1 MPATRYP
8 FTVRLVGFAP
18 PECAQIESL
27 LAQAPLPG
35 PSYFCLHDDSLQEPD
50 LYIAD
55 GANPAALARL
65 ACLPPGALQPILV
78 IGGDG
83 AHGETGRRTLAR
95 PVAPASLYEALA
107 ELLDTRV
114 QALAAL
120 AARGQPCLPERRR
133 RPRLAPDTETPD
145 YYARLRQGPPDG
157 AVLII
162 DKGGAFRD
170 HVARVVAN
178 TYANTMAKM
187 LASPSSTA
195 PGNPAATDSL
205 APASTARPV
214 EWTDSSR
221 AAVRLCD
228 ETPVSLVMI
237 NTCAPGIEP
246 YSLSSAIKSQ
256 EGAGRT
262 AVLFLVGQ
270 SFKYDSLRARDAGVR
285 GLLDKPVADRHLLAT
300 FQKLLALPLTKP

>member
-1 MPATRYP
+1 MHAPRYP

-18 PECAQIESL
+18 AECAQLETL
-27 LAQAPLPG
+27 LARAPLPG

-55 GANPAALARL
+55 GANPVAMARL

-78 IGGDG
+78 IGGEG
-83 AHGETGRRTLAR
+83 ASSQRILPR
-95 PVAPASLYEALA
+95 PVNRASLYEALA
-107 ELLDTRV
+107 DLLDSRV

-120 AARGQPCLPERRR
+120 AARGQRCQPERRR
-133 RPRLAPDTETPD
+133 RPRLAPDTEPPD
-145 YYARLRQGPPDG
+145 YYTRLRQGPPDG

-178 TYANTMAKM
+178 TLART
-187 LASPSSTA
+187 LASSSSKAAEHSTA
-195 PGNPAATDSL
+195 AASCL
-205 APASTARPV
+205 APGAAGRPV

-300 FQKLLALPLTKP
+300 FQKLLAMPG

>member
-1 MPATRYP
+1 MIAARYP
-8 FTVRLVGFAP
+8 FTIRLSGFAP
-18 PECAQIESL
+18 AECARLEYL
-27 LAQAPLPG
+27 LAQAPATG

-55 GANPAALARL
+55 GGNPAALARL
-65 ACLPPGALQPILV
+65 SCLPPGALQPILL

-83 AHGETGRRTLAR
+83 ASQWRTLPR
-95 PVAPASLYEALA
+95 PVDSANLRMALA
-107 ELLDTRV
+107 DLLDNRV
-114 QALAAL
+114 QAQAEL
-120 AARGQPCLPERRR
+120 AARGECSLPERRR
-133 RPRLAPDTETPD
+133 RPRLGPDTEAPA
-145 YYARLRQGPPDG
+145 YYQRMRQGPPDG

-170 HVARVVAN
+170 HVARVV
-178 TYANTMAKM
+178 KSK
-187 LASPSSTA
+187 L
-195 PGNPAATDSL
+195 GDAALVQSG
-205 APASTARPV
+205 AGRPV

-285 GLLDKPVADRHLLAT
+285 GLLDKPIADRHLVAT
-300 FQKLLALPLTKP
+300 FQKLLALPA

>member
-1 MPATRYP
+1 MHVSRYP

-18 PECAQIESL
+18 AESAQLETL
-27 LAQAPLPG
+27 LAQTPELG

-55 GANPAALARL
+55 GGNPAALARL
-65 ACLPPGALQPILV
+65 SCLPPGALQPILL

-83 AHGETGRRTLAR
+83 ASSRRTLPRPIDRAR
-95 PVAPASLYEALA
+95 LCDTLA
-107 ELLDTRV
+107 ELLDARV
-114 QALAAL
+114 QAQAAL
-120 AARGQPCLPERRR
+120 AARGECSLPERRR
-133 RPRLAPDTETPD
+133 RPRLEPDSDAPET
-145 YYARLRQGPPDG
+145 YQRMRQGPPDG

-170 HVARVVAN
+170 HVAYVVG
-178 TYANTMAKM
+178 AK
-187 LASPSSTA
+187 LSAVASQNGLTGA
-195 PGNPAATDSL
+195 GL
-205 APASTARPV
+205 CGCGRPV

-256 EGAGRT
+256 QGAGRT

-285 GLLDKPVADRHLLAT
+285 GLLDKPVADRHLVAT
-300 FQKLLALPLTKP
+300 FQKLLALPAPKPL

>member
-1 MPATRYP
+1 MHVSRYP
-8 FTVRLVGFAP
+8 FTVRLIGFSPA
-18 PECAQIESL
+18 ESTQLESL
-27 LAQAPLPG
+27 LAHAPELG

-55 GANPAALARL
+55 GGNPVALARL
-65 ACLPPGALQPILV
+65 ACLPPGALQPILL

-83 AHGETGRRTLAR
+83 ASSRRTLPR
-95 PVAPASLYEALA
+95 PVDPVRLCETLA
-107 ELLDTRV
+107 ELLDARV
-114 QALAAL
+114 QALAEL
-120 AARGQPCLPERRR
+120 NARGECCLPERRR
-133 RPRLAPDTETPD
+133 RPRLEPDTEAPEF
-145 YYARLRQGPPDG
+145 YQRMRQGPPDG

-170 HVARVVAN
+170 HVAYVVGTRLGA
-178 TYANTMAKM
+178 APPGQ
-187 LASPSSTA
+187 ASGGPC
-195 PGNPAATDSL
+195 GCG
-205 APASTARPV
+205 RPV

-256 EGAGRT
+256 QGAGRT
-262 AVLFLVGQ
+262 AVLFLVSQ

-285 GLLDKPVADRHLLAT
+285 GLLDKPVADRHLVAT
-300 FQKLLALPLTKP
+300 FQKLLALPASKPL

>member
-18 PECAQIESL
+18 PECAQLENL
-27 LAQAPLPG
+27 LGQAPLPG

-65 ACLPPGALQPILV
+65 ACLPPGALQPILQ

-83 AHGETGRRTLAR
+83 ANGENGRRTLPR
-95 PVAPASLYEALA
+95 PVDPASLYEALA

-120 AARGQPCLPERRR
+120 AARGERCLPERRR
-133 RPRLAPDTETPD
+133 RPRLAPDTEAPD
-145 YYARLRQGPPDG
+145 YYTRLRQGPPDG

-178 TYANTMAKM
+178 TFANT
-187 LASPSSTA
+187 LGNPLSNTS
-195 PGNPAATDSL
+195 GNPATITSCL
-205 APASTARPV
+205 TPGTTARPV

-300 FQKLLALPLTKP
+300 FQKLLALPLSKP

>member
-1 MPATRYP
+1 MHARYP
-8 FTVRLVGFAP
+8 FTIRLVGFAP
-18 PECAQIESL
+18 AECAQLENL

-35 PSYFCLHDDSLQEPD
+35 ASYFCLHDDSLQEPD

-55 GANPAALARL
+55 GSNPAALARL

-83 AHGETGRRTLAR
+83 ASKYRTLPR
-95 PVAPASLYEALA
+95 PVDPASLYEALA
-107 ELLDTRV
+107 DLLDTRV

-120 AARGQPCLPERRR
+120 AARGERSLPERRR
-133 RPRLAPDTETPD
+133 RPRLAPDTEAPA
-145 YYARLRQGPPDG
+145 YYQRLRQGPPDG

-170 HVARVVAN
+170 HVARVVSKTFAN
-178 TYANTMAKM
+178 TV
-187 LASPSSTA
+187 
-195 PGNPAATDSL
+195 G
-205 APASTARPV
+205 PASRPV

-237 NTCAPGIEP
+237 NTCATGIEP

-300 FQKLLALPLTKP
+300 FQKLLALPH

>member
-1 MPATRYP
+1 MHAPRYP
-8 FTVRLVGFAP
+8 FTVRLLGFEPA
-18 PECAQIESL
+18 EYARLETL
-27 LAQAPLPG
+27 LAHAPLPG

-55 GANPAALARL
+55 GANPSVLARL
-65 ACLPPGALQPILV
+65 SCLPPGAPQPILL
-78 IGGDG
+78 IGASG
-83 AHGETGRRTLAR
+83 ASSRRTLPR
-95 PVAPASLYEALA
+95 PVVPAALYDALA
-107 ELLDTRV
+107 ELLDARV
-114 QALAAL
+114 KALADL
-120 AARGQPCLPERRR
+120 AARGQRSLPERRR
-133 RPRLAPDTETPD
+133 RPRLTPDTEAPD
-145 YYARLRQGPPDG
+145 HYQRLRQGPPEG

-170 HVARVVAN
+170 HVARVVGKTLDQTCGDGGFGARY
-178 TYANTMAKM
+178 TGCERRT
-187 LASPSSTA
+187 SSR
-195 PGNPAATDSL
+195 PFGD
-205 APASTARPV
+205 RPV
-214 EWTDSSR
+214 EWTDSCR

-256 EGAGRT
+256 GGAGRT

-285 GLLDKPVADRHLLAT
+285 GLLDKPVADRHIVAT
-300 FQKLLALPLTKP
+300 LQKLLSLPS

>member
-1 MPATRYP
+1 MHAPRYP
-8 FTVRLVGFAP
+8 FTIRLVGFASA
-18 PECAQIESL
+18 ECAQLESL
-27 LAQAPLPG
+27 LAQAPQPG
-35 PSYFCLHDDSLQEPD
+35 PSYCSLHDDSLQEPD

-55 GANPAALARL
+55 GSNPAALTRL
-65 ACLPPGALQPILV
+65 SCLPPGAPQPILL
-78 IGGDG
+78 IGGS
-83 AHGETGRRTLAR
+83 ATGYRTLPR
-95 PVAPASLYEALA
+95 PVDPASLHAALA
-107 ELLDTRV
+107 ELLDTRL

-120 AARGQPCLPERRR
+120 AARGERSLPERRR
-133 RPRLAPDTETPD
+133 RPRLEPDTEPPA

-170 HVARVVAN
+170 HVARVVGN
-178 TYANTMAKM
+178 T
-187 LASPSSTA
+187 LSSTHGTVA
-195 PGNPAATDSL
+195 GAVPGTSG
-205 APASTARPV
+205 RPV

-256 EGAGRT
+256 DGAGRT

-270 SFKYDSLRARDAGVR
+270 SFKYDSRRARDAGVR
-285 GLLDKPVADRHLLAT
+285 GLLNKPVADRHLLAT
-300 FQKLLALPLTKP
+300 FQKLLALPS

>member
-1 MPATRYP
+1 MHAPRYP

-18 PECAQIESL
+18 AECARLESL

-83 AHGETGRRTLAR
+83 ANGENGRRTLPR
-95 PVAPASLYEALA
+95 PVDPASLYEALA

-120 AARGQPCLPERRR
+120 AARGERCLPERRR
-133 RPRLAPDTETPD
+133 RPRLAPDTEAPD
-145 YYARLRQGPPDG
+145 YYIRLRQGPPDG

-178 TYANTMAKM
+178 TLGHT
-187 LASPSSTA
+187 
-195 PGNPAATDSL
+195 PGNPATITSCL
-205 APASTARPV
+205 APGNAVRPV

-246 YSLSSAIKSQ
+246 YSLSSAIKAQ

-285 GLLDKPVADRHLLAT
+285 GLLDTPVADRHLLAT
-300 FQKLLALPLTKP
+300 FHKLLALPLSRP

>member
-1 MPATRYP
+1 MHAPRYP

-18 PECAQIESL
+18 AECAQLEHL
-27 LAQAPLPG
+27 LAQAPRPG

-55 GANPAALARL
+55 GDSPEALARVG
-65 ACLPPGALQPILV
+65 CQPPGALQPALV

-83 AHGETGRRTLAR
+83 SCPHPTLTR
-95 PVAPASLYEALA
+95 PVAPGLLFDTLA

-114 QALAAL
+114 QTLAAL
-120 AARGQPCLPERRR
+120 TARGQRSVPERRR
-133 RPRLAPDTETPD
+133 RPRLGPDTMAPAH
-145 YYARLRQGPPDG
+145 YAGLRRGPADG

-162 DKGGAFRD
+162 DQGGAFRD
-170 HVARVVAN
+170 HVASLVN
-178 TYANTMAKM
+178 PYT
-187 LASPSSTA
+187 STPQR
-195 PGNPAATDSL
+195 PGIG
-205 APASTARPV
+205 RPV

-221 AAVRLCD
+221 AAIRLCD

-237 NTCAPGIEP
+237 NTSAQGIDP
-246 YSLSSAIKSQ
+246 YGLCSTIKSQ
-256 EGAGRT
+256 GGAQRT

-285 GLLDKPVADRHLLAT
+285 GLLDKPVADRHLVAT
-300 FQKLLALPLTKP
+300 FQKLLALPT

>member
-1 MPATRYP
+1 MYATRYP
-8 FTVRLVGFAP
+8 FTVRLVGFAQA
-18 PECAQIESL
+18 ECAQLESL

-55 GANPAALARL
+55 GANPAAVTRL
-65 ACLPPGALQPILV
+65 ACLPPGALQPILL
-78 IGGDG
+78 IGGDS
-83 AHGETGRRTLAR
+83 ANGESGRRTLPR
-95 PVAPASLYEALA
+95 PLDPASLYDALA
-107 ELLDTRV
+107 DLLDSRV

-120 AARGQPCLPERRR
+120 AARGERAVPERRR
-133 RPRLAPDTETPD
+133 RPRLAPDTEAPD

-178 TYANTMAKM
+178 TFAN
-187 LASPSSTA
+187 SSGTT
-195 PGNPAATDSL
+195 PGNPATIASCL
-205 APASTARPV
+205 APGSSARPV

-285 GLLDKPVADRHLLAT
+285 GLLDKPVADRHLLTT
-300 FQKLLALPLTKP
+300 FQKLLALPVNRLSTWP

>member
-8 FTVRLVGFAP
+8 FTVRMVGFAP
-18 PECAQIESL
+18 AECALLESL

-65 ACLPPGALQPILV
+65 ACLPPGALQPILL

-83 AHGETGRRTLAR
+83 ACSRRTLPR
-95 PVAPASLYEALA
+95 PINPASLYEALA

-114 QALAAL
+114 QALASL
-120 AARGQPCLPERRR
+120 AARGERCLPERRR
-133 RPRLAPDTETPD
+133 RPRLAPDTEAPE
-145 YYARLRQGPPDG
+145 YYSRLRQGPPDG

-178 TYANTMAKM
+178 TIGNTFSTTPVS
-187 LASPSSTA
+187 ASGTA
-195 PGNPAATDSL
+195 
-205 APASTARPV
+205 ARPV

-237 NTCAPGIEP
+237 NTCASGIEP

-256 EGAGRT
+256 QGAGRT
-262 AVLFLVGQ
+262 AVLLLVGQ

-285 GLLDKPVADRHLLAT
+285 GLLDKPIADRHLLAT
-300 FQKLLALPLTKP
+300 FQKLLALRT

>member
-1 MPATRYP
+1 MHAPRYP

-18 PECAQIESL
+18 AECAQLESL
-27 LAQAPLPG
+27 LAHAPLPG

-55 GANPAALARL
+55 GGNPAALARL
-65 ACLPPGALQPILV
+65 SCLPPGALQPILLV
-78 IGGDG
+78 GGDG
-83 AHGETGRRTLAR
+83 ASSRRTLPR
-95 PVAPASLYEALA
+95 PLDPASLFDALA
-107 ELLDTRV
+107 ELLDSRV
-114 QALAAL
+114 QSLAAL
-120 AARGQPCLPERRR
+120 AARGERCLPERRR
-133 RPRLAPDTETPD
+133 RPRLEPDTEAPA

-178 TYANTMAKM
+178 TIGNT
-187 LASPSSTA
+187 LGNTFNTA
-195 PGNPAATDSL
+195 PGKLTPPLPGAGG
-205 APASTARPV
+205 RPV

-300 FQKLLALPLTKP
+300 FQKLLALPN

>member
-1 MPATRYP
+1 MHAPRYP

-18 PECAQIESL
+18 AECTQLENL
-27 LAQAPLPG
+27 LAQAPSPG

-50 LYIAD
+50 LYIGD

-65 ACLPPGALQPILV
+65 SCLPPGALQPILLV
-78 IGGDG
+78 GGDG
-83 AHGETGRRTLAR
+83 TSSRRTLPR
-95 PVAPASLYEALA
+95 PVNPASLYDALA
-107 ELLDTRV
+107 DLLDTRV

-120 AARGQPCLPERRR
+120 HARGERCLPERRR
-133 RPRLAPDTETPD
+133 RPRLEPDTEAPD
-145 YYARLRQGPPDG
+145 YYAHLRQGPPDG

-178 TYANTMAKM
+178 TISNT
-187 LASPSSTA
+187 LGTPPSAA
-195 PGNPAATDSL
+195 PNPFL
-205 APASTARPV
+205 GPGFGRPV

-256 EGAGRT
+256 DGAGRT

-270 SFKYDSLRARDAGVR
+270 SFKYDSMRARDAGVR

-300 FQKLLALPLTKP
+300 FQKLLALPT

>member
-1 MPATRYP
+1 MHAPRYP
-8 FTVRLVGFAP
+8 FTIRLVGFAP
-18 PECAQIESL
+18 RECAQLDLL
-27 LAQAPLPG
+27 LAQCPPPG
-35 PSYFCLHDDSLQEPD
+35 ASYFCLHDDSLQEPD
-50 LYIAD
+50 IYIAD
-55 GANPAALARL
+55 GSNPEALARL
-65 ACLPPGALQPILV
+65 SCLPPGALQPILL

-83 AHGETGRRTLAR
+83 SRAWRTLQR
-95 PVAPASLYEALA
+95 PLDPGRLCDTLA
-107 ELLDTRV
+107 ELLDARV

-120 AARGQPCLPERRR
+120 TARGECSLPERRR
-133 RPRLAPDTETPD
+133 KPRLTPD
-145 YYARLRQGPPDG
+145 REPPEHYVRLRHGPPDG

-170 HVARVVAN
+170 HVAQVVGS
-178 TYANTMAKM
+178 K
-187 LASPSSTA
+187 LAA
-195 PGNPAATDSL
+195 EGREARCG
-205 APASTARPV
+205 RPV

-237 NTCAPGIEP
+237 NTCTPGIEP

-285 GLLDKPVADRHLLAT
+285 GLLDKPVADRHLVAT
-300 FQKLLALPLTKP
+300 FQKLLALPAPKLL

>member
-1 MPATRYP
+1 MIAPRYP
-8 FTVRLVGFAP
+8 FTIRLIGFAP
-18 PECAQIESL
+18 AECARLEYL
-27 LAQAPLPG
+27 LAQAPATG

-55 GANPAALARL
+55 GANPDALARL
-65 ACLPPGALQPILV
+65 ACLPPGALQPILL

-83 AHGETGRRTLAR
+83 AGNWPTLSR
-95 PVAPASLYEALA
+95 PVDCAGLCTALA
-107 ELLDTRV
+107 ELLDSRV
-114 QALAAL
+114 QAQALL
-120 AARGQPCLPERRR
+120 AARGECSLPERRR
-133 RPRLAPDTETPD
+133 RPRLGPDTEAPP
-145 YYARLRQGPPDG
+145 YYQRMRQGPPDG

-170 HVARVVAN
+170 HVARVVTNQLGA
-178 TYANTMAKM
+178 
-187 LASPSSTA
+187 
-195 PGNPAATDSL
+195 GATNSN
-205 APASTARPV
+205 SCGGRPV

-262 AVLFLVGQ
+262 AVVFLVGQ

-285 GLLDKPVADRHLLAT
+285 GLLDKPVADRHLVAT
-300 FQKLLALPLTKP
+300 FRKLLALPG

>member
-18 PECAQIESL
+18 AECAQLESL

-65 ACLPPGALQPILV
+65 ACLPPGAPQPILL

-83 AHGETGRRTLAR
+83 ASIRRTLPR
-95 PVAPASLYEALA
+95 PVDPVSLYEALA

-120 AARGQPCLPERRR
+120 AARGERCLPERRR
-133 RPRLAPDTETPD
+133 RPRLAPDTEAPD
-145 YYARLRQGPPDG
+145 YYMRLRQGPPDG

-178 TYANTMAKM
+178 TLANT
-187 LASPSSTA
+187 LANPLSNTPS
-195 PGNPAATDSL
+195 NPATITSSFTSGT
-205 APASTARPV
+205 PARPV

-300 FQKLLALPLTKP
+300 FQKLLALPLSKP

>member
-18 PECAQIESL
+18 AECAQLETL
-27 LAQAPLPG
+27 LAQAPLAG

-65 ACLPPGALQPILV
+65 ACLPPGAPQPILL

-83 AHGETGRRTLAR
+83 ASIRRTLPR
-95 PVAPASLYEALA
+95 PIDPASLYEALA

-120 AARGQPCLPERRR
+120 AARGERCLPERRR
-133 RPRLAPDTETPD
+133 RPRLAPDTEAPD
-145 YYARLRQGPPDG
+145 YYQRLRHGPPDG

-178 TYANTMAKM
+178 PLANP
-187 LASPSSTA
+187 LSST
-195 PGNPAATDSL
+195 PGDAAVS
-205 APASTARPV
+205 RPV

-300 FQKLLALPLTKP
+300 FQKLLALPISRP

>member
-1 MPATRYP
+1 MHAPRYP
-8 FTVRLVGFAP
+8 FTIRLVGFAQA
-18 PECAQIESL
+18 ECAQLEHL
-27 LAQAPLPG
+27 LAQAPAAG

-55 GANPAALARL
+55 GGNPAALARL
-65 ACLPPGALQPILV
+65 ACLPPGALQPILL

-83 AHGETGRRTLAR
+83 ASSRRTLPR
-95 PVAPASLYEALA
+95 PVDPARLYIALA
-107 ELLDTRV
+107 ELLDSRV
-114 QALAAL
+114 QAMAAL
-120 AARGQPCLPERRR
+120 SASGQCSLPERRR
-133 RPRLAPDTETPD
+133 RPRLGPDTEAPA
-145 YYARLRQGPPDG
+145 YYQRMRQGPPDG

-170 HVARVVAN
+170 HVARVVRSKLGAN
-178 TYANTMAKM
+178 FDASVGNTVR
-187 LASPSSTA
+187 
-195 PGNPAATDSL
+195 PGAG
-205 APASTARPV
+205 RPV

-285 GLLDKPVADRHLLAT
+285 GLLDKPVADRHLVAT
-300 FQKLLALPLTKP
+300 FQKLLALPA

>member
-1 MPATRYP
+1 MHAPRYP
-8 FTVRLVGFAP
+8 FTIRLVGFAQA
-18 PECAQIESL
+18 ECAQLEHL
-27 LAQAPLPG
+27 LAQAPAAG

-55 GANPAALARL
+55 GGNPAALARL
-65 ACLPPGALQPILV
+65 ACLPPGALQPILL

-83 AHGETGRRTLAR
+83 ASSRRTLPRPLDPAR
-95 PVAPASLYEALA
+95 LYMTLA
-107 ELLDTRV
+107 ELLDSRV
-114 QALAAL
+114 QAMAAL
-120 AARGQPCLPERRR
+120 SASGQCSLPERRR
-133 RPRLAPDTETPD
+133 RPRLGPDTEAPA
-145 YYARLRQGPPDG
+145 YYQRMRQGPPDG

-170 HVARVVAN
+170 HVARVVRS
-178 TYANTMAKM
+178 K
-187 LASPSSTA
+187 LGGDASVGSTA
-195 PGNPAATDSL
+195 RPGAG
-205 APASTARPV
+205 RPV

-300 FQKLLALPLTKP
+300 FQKLLALPA

>member
-1 MPATRYP
+1 MHAPRYP
-8 FTVRLVGFAP
+8 FTVRLVGFAQA
-18 PECAQIESL
+18 ECAQLEHL
-27 LAQAPLPG
+27 LAQAPSAG

-55 GANPAALARL
+55 GGNPAALARL
-65 ACLPPGALQPILV
+65 ACLPPGALQPILL
-78 IGGDG
+78 IGGREDSG
-83 AHGETGRRTLAR
+83 ASSRRTLPR
-95 PVAPASLYEALA
+95 PVDPASLYHALA
-107 ELLDTRV
+107 DLLDTRV

-120 AARGQPCLPERRR
+120 TASGQCSLPERRR
-133 RPRLAPDTETPD
+133 RPRLGPDTEAPA
-145 YYARLRQGPPDG
+145 YYERMRQGPPDG

-170 HVARVVAN
+170 HVARVVSSKLGAN
-178 TYANTMAKM
+178 PGAHIGTSAGTA
-187 LASPSSTA
+187 ASL
-195 PGNPAATDSL
+195 GNSN
-205 APASTARPV
+205 RPV

-237 NTCAPGIEP
+237 NTCASGIEP

-285 GLLDKPVADRHLLAT
+285 GLLDKPVADRHLVAT
-300 FQKLLALPLTKP
+300 LQKLLALPA

>member
-1 MPATRYP
+1 MPGKAGKAMHTPRYP
-8 FTVRLVGFAP
+8 FTIRLVGFP
-18 PECAQIESL
+18 PAECTRLENL

-65 ACLPPGALQPILV
+65 ACLPPGAPQPILLV
-78 IGGDG
+78 DGDG
-83 AHGETGRRTLAR
+83 AKDYRSLPRPLDPAAFYET
-95 PVAPASLYEALA
+95 LA

-114 QALAAL
+114 KALAAL
-120 AARGQPCLPERRR
+120 AARGARCLPERRR
-133 RPRLAPDTETPD
+133 RPRLAPDTEPPA
-145 YYARLRQGPPDG
+145 YFARLRQGPPDG

-170 HVARVVAN
+170 HVARVFSTTPAN
-178 TYANTMAKM
+178 PIGDV
-187 LASPSSTA
+187 L
-195 PGNPAATDSL
+195 GRGRG
-205 APASTARPV
+205 ARPV

-237 NTCAPGIEP
+237 NTCASGIEP

-256 EGAGRT
+256 QGAGRT

-300 FQKLLALPLTKP
+300 FQKLLSLPG

>member
-1 MPATRYP
+1 MHATRYP

-18 PECAQIESL
+18 AECAQLESL
-27 LAQAPLPG
+27 LAQAPSPG

-65 ACLPPGALQPILV
+65 SCLPPGALQPILLV
-78 IGGDG
+78 GGEG
-83 AHGETGRRTLAR
+83 ASSRRTLPR
-95 PVAPASLYEALA
+95 PLDPASLYDALA

-120 AARGQPCLPERRR
+120 HARGERCLPERRR
-133 RPRLAPDTETPD
+133 RPRLEPDAEAPD

-178 TYANTMAKM
+178 TISNT
-187 LASPSSTA
+187 LGTA
-195 PGNPAATDSL
+195 PSAAPHPSGTS
-205 APASTARPV
+205 AFGRPV

-256 EGAGRT
+256 DGAGRT

-300 FQKLLALPLTKP
+300 FQKLLALPT

>member
-1 MPATRYP
+1 MHAPRYP

-18 PECAQIESL
+18 AECAQLESL
-27 LAQAPLPG
+27 LAQAPQPG
-35 PSYFCLHDDSLQEPD
+35 PAYFCLHDDSLQEPD

-55 GANPAALARL
+55 GTNPAALARL
-65 ACLPPGALQPILV
+65 SCLPPGAPQPILLV
-78 IGGDG
+78 GGD
-83 AHGETGRRTLAR
+83 ASSRRTLPR
-95 PVAPASLYEALA
+95 PVDPASLYEALA
-107 ELLDTRV
+107 ELLDSRV

-120 AARGQPCLPERRR
+120 AARGERSLPERRR
-133 RPRLAPDTETPD
+133 RPRLAPDTEPPD

-170 HVARVVAN
+170 HVARVVSN
-178 TYANTMAKM
+178 TLSNTLGNGAGSFAGNGAGNFTGNFAGT
-187 LASPSSTA
+187 ASGTLS
-195 PGNPAATDSL
+195 
-205 APASTARPV
+205 RPV

-262 AVLFLVGQ
+262 VVLFLVGQ

-300 FQKLLALPLTKP
+300 FQKLLALPN

>member
-18 PECAQIESL
+18 AECAQIESL

-65 ACLPPGALQPILV
+65 SCLPPGALQPILV

-83 AHGETGRRTLAR
+83 ANGENGLRTLSR
-95 PVAPASLYEALA
+95 PVDPASLYDALA

-120 AARGQPCLPERRR
+120 AARGERCLPERRR
-133 RPRLAPDTETPD
+133 RPRLAPDTEAPD
-145 YYARLRQGPPDG
+145 YYTRLRQGPPDG

-178 TYANTMAKM
+178 TFANTV
-187 LASPSSTA
+187 
-195 PGNPAATDSL
+195 GNPAPIPSSL
-205 APASTARPV
+205 APGTAARPV

-262 AVLFLVGQ
+262 AVLFLFGQ
-270 SFKYDSLRARDAGVR
+270 
-285 GLLDKPVADRHLLAT
+285 
-300 FQKLLALPLTKP
+300 

>member
-1 MPATRYP
+1 MHATRYP

-18 PECAQIESL
+18 AECALLESQ

-65 ACLPPGALQPILV
+65 ACLPPGALQPILL
-78 IGGDG
+78 IGGD
-83 AHGETGRRTLAR
+83 APDGESGRRILAR
-95 PVAPASLYEALA
+95 PVDPASLYEALA
-107 ELLDTRV
+107 ELLDSRV

-120 AARGQPCLPERRR
+120 AARGERCLPERRR
-133 RPRLAPDTETPD
+133 RPRLAPDTEAPG

-178 TYANTMAKM
+178 TCA
-187 LASPSSTA
+187 
-195 PGNPAATDSL
+195 NPASA
-205 APASTARPV
+205 ARPV

-300 FQKLLALPLTKP
+300 FHKLLALPT

>member
-1 MPATRYP
+1 MHAPRYP
-8 FTVRLVGFAP
+8 FTVRLVGFTPA
-18 PECAQIESL
+18 ECAQLEHL

-35 PSYFCLHDDSLQEPD
+35 PSYFSLHDDSLQEPD

-55 GANPAALARL
+55 GGNPAALARL
-65 ACLPPGALQPILV
+65 SCLPPGALQPILL

-83 AHGETGRRTLAR
+83 ASIRRTLPR
-95 PVAPASLYEALA
+95 PVDPASLYEALA

-120 AARGQPCLPERRR
+120 AARGERCLPERRR
-133 RPRLAPDTETPD
+133 RPRLAPDTEAPD

-170 HVARVVAN
+170 HVARVVSKTFSNAL
-178 TYANTMAKM
+178 TTRGGKPDGHT
-187 LASPSSTA
+187 LCTP
-195 PGNPAATDSL
+195 PGTS
-205 APASTARPV
+205 ARPV

-237 NTCAPGIEP
+237 NTCASGIEP

-256 EGAGRT
+256 DGAGRT
-262 AVLFLVGQ
+262 AVLLLVGQ

-300 FQKLLALPLTKP
+300 FQKLLALPN

>member
-1 MPATRYP
+1 MPAPRYP

-18 PECAQIESL
+18 AECARLEAL
-27 LAQAPLPG
+27 LAHAPLPG

-55 GANPAALARL
+55 GANPSALARL
-65 ACLPPGALQPILV
+65 SCLPPGALQPILL

-83 AHGETGRRTLAR
+83 ASSRRTLPR
-95 PVAPASLYEALA
+95 PLDPASLYEALA
-107 ELLDTRV
+107 ELLDIRV
-114 QALAAL
+114 QALADL
-120 AARGQPCLPERRR
+120 AARGARSLPERRR
-133 RPRLAPDTETPD
+133 RPRLAPDTEAPD
-145 YYARLRQGPPDG
+145 YYIRLRQGPPEG

-170 HVARVVAN
+170 HVARVVGKTLDQRSGN
-178 TYANTMAKM
+178 TDAHIHLGLPGRY
-187 LASPSSTA
+187 LGCERRASNRPLTE
-195 PGNPAATDSL
+195 
-205 APASTARPV
+205 RPV
-214 EWTDSSR
+214 EWTDSCR

-256 EGAGRT
+256 GGAGRT

-270 SFKYDSLRARDAGVR
+270 SFKYDSLRAREAGVR
-285 GLLDKPVADRHLLAT
+285 GLLDKPVADRHIVAT
-300 FQKLLALPLTKP
+300 FQKLLALPT

>member
-1 MPATRYP
+1 MHAPRYP
-8 FTVRLVGFAP
+8 FTVRLVGFTQA
-18 PECAQIESL
+18 ECAQLERL
-27 LAQAPLPG
+27 LAQAPIAG

-55 GANPAALARL
+55 GGNPAALARL
-65 ACLPPGALQPILV
+65 ACLPPGALQPILQ
-78 IGGDG
+78 IGGNAAG
-83 AHGETGRRTLAR
+83 SASSRRTLPR
-95 PVAPASLYEALA
+95 PVDPASFHHALA
-107 ELLDTRV
+107 DLLDTRV

-120 AARGQPCLPERRR
+120 TASGQCSLPERRR
-133 RPRLAPDTETPD
+133 RPRLGPDTEAPA
-145 YYARLRQGPPDG
+145 YYERMRQGPPDG

-170 HVARVVAN
+170 HVARVVSSKLGAN
-178 TYANTMAKM
+178 PGAN
-187 LASPSSTA
+187 SSAHIGTSAGTA
-195 PGNPAATDSL
+195 AGLGNSN
-205 APASTARPV
+205 RPV

-237 NTCAPGIEP
+237 NTCASGIEP

-285 GLLDKPVADRHLLAT
+285 GLLDKPVADRHLVAT
-300 FQKLLALPLTKP
+300 LQKLLALPG

>member
-1 MPATRYP
+1 MHAPRYP
-8 FTVRLVGFAP
+8 FTIRLVGFAP
-18 PECAQIESL
+18 AECAQLENL
-27 LAQAPLPG
+27 LAQAPSPG

-65 ACLPPGALQPILV
+65 ACLPPGALQPILL
-78 IGGDG
+78 IGGDA
-83 AHGETGRRTLAR
+83 AHGASSRRTLPR
-95 PVAPASLYEALA
+95 PVNPASLYEALA
-107 ELLDTRV
+107 ELLDSRV

-120 AARGQPCLPERRR
+120 HARGQRCLPERRR
-133 RPRLAPDTETPD
+133 RPRLEPDTEAPA

-178 TYANTMAKM
+178 TLGNT
-187 LASPSSTA
+187 LSSTA
-195 PGNPAATDSL
+195 GNLPLAAPG
-205 APASTARPV
+205 TAMRPV

-256 EGAGRT
+256 EGARRT

-300 FQKLLALPLTKP
+300 FQKLLALPS

>member
-8 FTVRLVGFAP
+8 FTVRLVGFTPA
-18 PECAQIESL
+18 ECAQLESL
-27 LAQAPLPG
+27 LAQAPRTG

-50 LYIAD
+50 LYLAD
-55 GANPAALARL
+55 GGNPAALARL
-65 ACLPPGALQPILV
+65 SCLHPGALQPILL
-78 IGGDG
+78 IGGEG
-83 AHGETGRRTLAR
+83 ASSRRTLPR
-95 PVAPASLYEALA
+95 PVDPASLYQTLA

-120 AARGQPCLPERRR
+120 AARGERCLPERRR
-133 RPRLAPDTETPD
+133 RPRLEPDTEPPA

-170 HVARVVAN
+170 HVARVVASSF
-178 TYANTMAKM
+178 ANTFANTVGTT
-187 LASPSSTA
+187 LGDADAAASAASA
-195 PGNPAATDSL
+195 PG
-205 APASTARPV
+205 STVRPV

-262 AVLFLVGQ
+262 AVVFLVGR

-285 GLLDKPVADRHLLAT
+285 GLLDKPIADRHLLAT
-300 FQKLLALPLTKP
+300 FQKLLALPS